1 VSTPPAPRW
10 PVGLPTRLR
19 PIGLLGRGS
28 SAAVWQALDSDS
40 GVEVAVKVLD
50 GPALRH
56 EQEARALGRLRG
68 VPGVCAVHELGR
80 TPDGV
85 AWMIIDLAPGGTL
98 ADRPPLTP
106 GDAVRV
112 WRITAATL
120 AAVHELEL
128 CHGDVTPSNVLLD
141 ELDRPLLADFG
152 LAELGPSGTT
162 QLPAGL
168 TPAFAAPE
176 RLRGATP
183 TPASDVYALA
193 ATLRACL
200 ADEASGRLGE
210 LLDRCRDA
218 RPSARPTAAE
228 LCRELDGRGRR

>member
-1 VSTPPAPRW
+1 MSPAPAPRW
-10 PVGLPTRLR
+10 PLGLPTRLR
-19 PIGLLGRGS
+19 PVGLLGRGS
-28 SAAVWQALDSDS
+28 SAAVWRALDADS
-40 GVEVAVKVLD
+40 GTEVAVKVLD
-50 GPALRH
+50 GPAVRH

-85 AWMIIDLAPGGTL
+85 AWMVLDLASGGTL
-98 ADRPPLTP
+98 ADRVPLAP
-106 GDAVRV
+106 DDAVRV
-112 WRITAATL
+112 WRSTAGTL
-120 AAVHELEL
+120 SAVHELEL

-152 LAELGPSGTT
+152 LAELGPAGAT
-162 QLPAGL
+162 QPPAGL

-176 RLRGATP
+176 RLQGAAP
-183 TPASDVYALA
+183 SPASDVFALA

-200 ADEASGRLGE
+200 ADEPSGALAE

-218 RPSARPTAAE
+218 RPWARPTAAE
-228 LCRELDGRGRR
+228 LCGELDARGRR